1 MNDKIAQRIVA
12 TLSALNNITVS
23 GKNNLSNLV
32 GSIGVL
38 EEVLQILNEEAK
50 KEENEKNN

>member
-1 MNDKIAQRIVA
+1 MNDKIAQRLA
-12 TLSALNNITVS
+12 AALSALNNITVS
-23 GKNNLSNLV
+23 GKHNLSNLV